1 MDNKII
7 SHLKRCECLPTSEWL
22 IQSNEEHSKGVADR
36 TAQFA
41 AEFDCADWGQIMGLL
56 HDKGKEKIDFQRYI
70 RKVSEYDISVPPY
83 KDKTHAY
90 VGGLLAKEMYGSLSL
105 FLSYPIIGH
114 HTGLYDYVD
123 FEEIIKRVLPQEI
136 RNDVN
141 KAPLSIPRRLGS
153 MEKKDFHHFI
163 RILYSC
169 LVDADYLDT
178 ENFMNEENARLR
190 GHKKTLQQLSHD
202 LKSYL
207 ECFVAKAAD
216 SSVNK
221 IRNLIQKRCLE
232 ASGGASG
239 FYSLTV
245 PTGGGKT
252 ISSLVWAVNHALKQ
266 GKRRII
272 IAIPY
277 TSIIVQTAE
286 TLRKI
291 FGEENVLEHHSN
303 TNMEN
308 IKDSDTKKDLKLADM
323 RLKMKLATENWDYP
337 IVITTNVQ
345 LFESIFSNK
354 PSSCRKLHN
363 LCNSVLILDE
373 AQTLPIDYLQPIV
386 DSLKTYQRLFGMS
399 VLFTTASQP
408 VLTGTHRGCNPTVRL
423 QGIEQITEI
432 IPESYQLHEKLRRV
446 QLHIDDNPST
456 YDEIAAKL
464 RNYNRVLCIVNTR
477 RDAQELYSRLPKDEA
492 TIHLSRMMCAAH
504 IRQTIDQ
511 IKSRL
516 GQEGDAPIRVIS
528 TQLIEA
534 GVDLDFPIVFRQEAG
549 LDSILQAAGRCNREG
564 KLRISGA
571 YVFSLGKERA
581 LPRGYISRAND
592 ARKNLQIQEP
602 TDYFSPILMAKYF
615 EQLYSRSDSF
625 DKGPD
630 GEKQLIA
637 GLLCKPFDFCFET
650 AAKKF
655 KLIQDTS
662 INIIVNWENSAELIH
677 QLQVNGVQ
685 YKLMKQLSQ
694 YSVNVRKTDFD
705 QLRSNGLIQEVL
717 EGIYWLPDREQYNK
731 QTGLVVENHWLDE
744 ILIK

>member
-1 MDNKII
+1 M
-7 SHLKRCECLPTSEWL
+7 PTSEWPV
-22 IQSNEEHSKGVADR
+22 QSNEEHSIGVANR
-36 TAQFA
+36 AVKFA
-41 AEFDCADWGQIMGLL
+41 AEFDCADWGRIIGLL

-70 RKVSEYDISVPPY
+70 RKVSEYDISVPSY

-90 VGGLLAKEMYGSLSL
+90 VGGLLAKEMYGPLSL

-114 HTGLYDYVD
+114 HAGLYDYGD
-123 FEEIIKRVLPQEI
+123 FEEIIKKRLPPEI
-136 RNDVN
+136 RHDVN
-141 KAPLSIPRRLGS
+141 KVPLSIPRRLDS

-163 RILYSC
+163 RMLYSC

-178 ENFMNEENARLR
+178 ESFMNEENTKLR
-190 GHKKTLQQLSHD
+190 GHKKTLQQLSLD

-207 ECFVAKAAD
+207 DSFVAKAAD
-216 SSVNK
+216 SPINK
-221 IRNLIQKRCLE
+221 IRNIVQKRCLE
-232 ASGGASG
+232 ISNGAPG

-252 ISSLVWAVNHALKQ
+252 ISSVVWAVNHALKQ
-266 GKRRII
+266 GKKRII

-303 TNMEN
+303 TNME
-308 IKDSDTKKDLKLADM
+308 KVKESKTKKDEKLADM

-345 LFESIFSNK
+345 LFESMFSNK

-373 AQTLPIDYLQPIV
+373 VQTLPIDYLQPIV
-386 DSLKTYQRLFGMS
+386 DALKTYQRLFGMS

-408 VLTGTHRGCNPTVRL
+408 VLTGIHRGCNPTVELR
-423 QGIEQITEI
+423 GIEQITEI
-432 IPESYQLHEKLRRV
+432 IPESFQLHEKLRRV
-446 QLHIDDNPST
+446 QLHIDDTPST

-464 RNYNRVLCIVNTR
+464 QNYNRVLCIVNTR
-477 RDAQELYSRLPKDEA
+477 RDAQELYSRLPKDGT
-492 TIHLSRMMCAAH
+492 TIHLSRMMCASH

-564 KLRISGA
+564 KLGISDT
-571 YVFSLGKERA
+571 YIFSLGKERA

-592 ARKNLQIQEP
+592 ARKNLQIQES
-602 TDYFSPILMAKYF
+602 TDCFSPILMAKYF

-637 GLLCKPFDFCFET
+637 DLLCKPFDFCFET

-655 KLIQDTS
+655 KLIQDAS
-662 INIIVNWENSAELIH
+662 IGIIVNWENSAELIH
-677 QLQVNGVQ
+677 QLLEKGPQ
-685 YKLMKQLSQ
+685 YAVMKQLSR
-694 YSVNVRKTDFD
+694 YSVNLRKTDFD
-705 QLRSNGLIQEVL
+705 QLVSGGFIQEVL
-717 EGIYWLPDREQYNK
+717 EGVYWLPDREQYDEK
-731 QTGLVVENHWLDE
+731 IGLVIENHWLDE